1 MKNKMVI
8 VVILCI
14 VSFLGVLHESPNKV
28 YAMTNSSES
37 IMPMADGLVWK
48 YKTENRILY
57 KRLYNASKNKWVGNW
72 IRC

>member
-8 VVILCI
+8 VVFLSIVLFSGILY
-14 VSFLGVLHESPNKV
+14 ESPNKV
-28 YAMTNSSES
+28 YAMANSSES

-57 KRLYNASKNKWVGNW
+57 KRLYNVSKKKWVGNW